1 MVGERGRL
9 NAVQRAEAKRDA
21 SLTAIAAA
29 AQEQALERE
38 EAGGEQTPAARA
50 LQSRLRVRLAQLRD
64 VLAETERE
72 LVRLAGGTA

>member
-1 MVGERGRL
+1 MAGEQGRL

-21 SLTAIAAA
+21 ALAAIT

-38 EAGGEQTPAARA
+38 EAGDEQTPAAQARRN
-50 LQSRLRVRLAQLRD
+50 RLRVRLAQLRD
-64 VLAETERE
+64 ALAAAERD